1 MRKNGRLLIVLGVG
15 LACLAVALAFLMFT
29 NANKSQAVEK
39 AAPPVRVV
47 VAAKDVPAHQILR
60 AEDLVDEQVDKDL
73 LKGGEVL
80 VKSEVIGKASKTGLV
95 KGQRLMTADLEVSGL
110 TNDIEKG
117 KRALAIPVDR
127 LNTLGGLV
135 REGDYIDVI
144 FSVKV
149 NLLYVL
155 PSLPLE
161 MDTATAGEREF
172 KNVLPN
178 TPPSEAAPY
187 PYPGDPGSRFKMR
200 GADGKT
206 DPLAKVI
213 VQDVKV
219 LRVSTAPPPPAQGQQ
234 QQQQQQPA
242 TTAPTAGDL
251 MILELTNE
259 QAELVKFIMDNGGAA
274 GANGAPASV
283 AYTFIVRAKD
293 DHEKVTSSGITFD
306 LLVEKHELP
315 APGSVTLPTEQKRP

>member
-29 NANKSQAVEK
+29 NANRSQAVEK

-80 VKSEVIGKASKTGLV
+80 VKSEVIGKASKGGLV
-95 KGQRLMTADLEVSGL
+95 KGQRLMTADLEISGL

-117 KRALAIPVDR
+117 KRAFAIPVDR
-127 LNTLGGLV
+127 LNTVGGLV

-200 GADGKT
+200 GVDGKA

-213 VQDVKV
+213 LQDIKV

-234 QQQQQQPA
+234 QQQQQPA
-242 TTAPTAGDL
+242 ANTAATSDI
-251 MILELTNE
+251 MVLELTNE
-259 QAELVKFIMDNGGAA
+259 QAELVKFIMDNGGTA
-274 GANGAPASV
+274 GANGAPGAV
-283 AYTFIVRAKD
+283 AYTFIVRGKD
-293 DHEKVTSSGITFD
+293 DHEKVTTSGITFD
-306 LLVEKHELP
+306 LLVEKHDLP
-315 APGSVTLPTEQKRP
+315 TPGSVTLPTEEKMP